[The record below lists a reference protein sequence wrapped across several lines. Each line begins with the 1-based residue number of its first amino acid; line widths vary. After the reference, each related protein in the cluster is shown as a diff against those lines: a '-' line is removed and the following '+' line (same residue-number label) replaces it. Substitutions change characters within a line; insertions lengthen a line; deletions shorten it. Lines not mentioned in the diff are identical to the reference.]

1 MSFLRKYWPLSF
13 KVVKG
18 SYKSFYIS
26 FLIYVAVCFIL
37 KYLAQVTAPIQILGP
52 ILYGVHFV
60 ADLYSVIGV
69 VLCVCQ
75 LFGAIKQ
82 S

>member
-1 MSFLRKYWPLSF
+1 MELMRKYWPLSF

-18 SYKSFYIS
+18 SYKSFYIN
-26 FLIYVAVCFIL
+26 FFIYVIVCFVL
-37 KYLAQVTAPIQILGP
+37 KYVAQFAAPIQILGT
-52 ILYGVHFV
+52 ILYGIYLVV
-60 ADLYSVIGV
+60 DVYSVVGV

-75 LFGAIKQ
+75 MFGVFKQ